1 MLYKLSYEATQLGE
15 GQVFGLIHSKMTGSQ
30 LSDFLA
36 QLVLDHCNSIAEV
49 MGSNP
54 IEAAEAA

>member
-15 GQVFGLIHSKMTGSQ
+15 GQFFGLIHSKMTGSQ

-36 QLVLDHCNSIAEV
+36 QLVDHCNSIAEV

-54 IEAAEAA
+54 IEAVEAA